1 MNIIAIIPARSASSR
16 FPDKPLAL
24 VNGIP
29 MVQRVYQQAT
39 KVFDNVYVATDD
51 ERILKTVHNFGGKAV
66 LTSKNHKSG
75 TDRCFEALSIISQE
89 TKTNFDILIN
99 VQGDEPYIQPE
110 QLNQLLECFQDDS
123 VEIATLAKRIK
134 SKDEFLNQNMPK
146 VILDKNSNALYFSRM
161 PIPFSRDHEIT
172 EQFIKENRLFRH
184 IGLYGF
190 KISCLE
196 KICTLQE
203 SFLEH
208 TEQLEQ
214 LRWLEYGMKIRVTE
228 TSFETYSVDTPQD
241 LDFINSMFWK
251 K

>member
-146 VILDKNSNALYFSRM
+146 VVLDKNSNALYFSRM
-161 PIPFSRDHEIT
+161 PIPFSRDNEIT

-214 LRWLEYGMKIRVTE
+214 LRWIEYGMKIRVTE

-241 LDFINSMFWK
+241 LDFINSMFRK